1 MKEIFFISNSKSVEI
16 VTKTK
21 KKYTGKITFT
31 PTFTVAIIYSYV
43 CYLEKGPVNLTHAVG
58 AVVGFGTV
66 Y

>member
-1 MKEIFFISNSKSVEI
+1 MKEIFYFQFKICRNSNKN
-16 VTKTK
+16 K

-31 PTFTVAIIYSYV
+31 PTFVAIIYSYV

>member
-1 MKEIFFISNSKSVEI
+1 MKEIFFISNSKYVEI

-21 KKYTGKITFT
+21 KKYSGKITFT
-31 PTFTVAIIYSYV
+31 PTFVAIIYSYV